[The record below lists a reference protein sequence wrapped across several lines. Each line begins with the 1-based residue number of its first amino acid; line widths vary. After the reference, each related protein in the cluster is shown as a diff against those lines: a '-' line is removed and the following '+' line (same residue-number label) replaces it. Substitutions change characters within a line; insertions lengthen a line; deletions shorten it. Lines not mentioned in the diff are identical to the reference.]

1 MKLQQKFGHDR
12 RFKMDE
18 RFLESDDDMESTSKP
33 LVFEED
39 ELSNQ
44 LKEEKM
50 LSLKVLHDVIGTNSV
65 FVEENEDARNIY
77 RYRKNNFQLMK
88 VFQYID

>member
-1 MKLQQKFGHDR
+1 
-12 RFKMDE
+12 MDE
-18 RFLESDDDMESTSKP
+18 RFLESDDDMEFTSKP
-33 LVFEED
+33 QVFEED

-77 RYRKNNFQLMK
+77 RYRKNNFRLMK
-88 VFQYID
+88 VFQ

>member
-77 RYRKNNFQLMK
+77 RYRKNNFRLMK
-88 VFQYID
+88 VFQ